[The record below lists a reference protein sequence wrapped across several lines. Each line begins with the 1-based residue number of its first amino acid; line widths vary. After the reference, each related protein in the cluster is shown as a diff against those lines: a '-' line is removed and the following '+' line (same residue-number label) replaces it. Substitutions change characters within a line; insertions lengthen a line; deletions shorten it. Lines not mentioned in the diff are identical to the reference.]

1 VPFRVVVGKK
11 RAQGKVELVERSTR
25 AATDVASGEAAQAV
39 LKRLG
44 R

>member
-1 VPFRVVVGKK
+1 
-11 RAQGKVELVERSTR
+11 VELVERSTR
-25 AATDVASGEAAQAV
+25 AAIDVASGEAARAV